1 MSDSKGK
8 TATHVIAQGIEFNIK
23 GSKAMG
29 KEAFIKTWTEL
40 GKARKGK
47 GAIGRLDPAKAWDKM
62 FPKRDG
68 AKSS

>member
-1 MSDSKGK
+1 MSDSKEK
-8 TATHVIAQGIEFNIK
+8 THITTQGIEFNIK

-29 KEAFIKTWTEL
+29 KEEFIKTWTEL

-47 GAIGRLDPAKAWDKM
+47 GAIGRLDPAKAWDKIS
-62 FPKRDG
+62 PKKDV